1 MHIRDHNGSKSL
13 TWLYCP
19 CHVCPFVNQKYHNTI
34 AGTTSIDLHT
44 WNAVQQLDAVS
55 NMYCFSC
62 PLSNTCP
69 PGAQT
74 TSSYLTWSTVW
85 WSMTCPGGSPWKR
98 PSGIHSSTR
107 WERRGKSD
115 PEDHS
120 THYSTFLYA
129 KGDFY
134 RLHQSAIY
142 EIITLVYIPIE
153 FTCLLPSDLIYLTC
167 ESAWSLLICE

>member
-1 MHIRDHNGSKSL
+1 MTAKNTWPWWRGFWGPYLSTYYRKLRSGGMCIMTGWTGMNTVPQGDMWGSTANHS
-13 TWLYCP
+13 
-19 CHVCPFVNQKYHNTI
+19 
-34 AGTTSIDLHT
+34 
-44 WNAVQQLDAVS
+44 
-55 NMYCFSC
+55 
-62 PLSNTCP
+62 SNTCP

-98 PSGIHSSTR
+98 PSGIHSSTP
-107 WERRGKSD
+107 WGRRGKSN

-120 THYSTFLYA
+120 THYSTFLYS

-167 ESAWSLLICE
+167 ESSWSLLICE